1 MRATGKDDSYAA
13 HITKAY
19 KWEFAEREGL
29 QLVVLNPG
37 TTLGPFFMSSVNTSL
52 NNLLQH
58 LRGWLKINQANGLSR
73 TLSTQGGRF
82 HRINYQR
89 GQTGWLMRAKEPSK
103 KLIDLGVCF
112 LPFDV
117 TIRETVDCFRSKGLI

>member
-58 LRGWLKINQANGLSR
+58 LRGWLSIIIHCITTESQMGFHAIN
-73 TLSTQGGRF
+73 
-82 HRINYQR
+82 
-89 GQTGWLMRAKEPSK
+89 
-103 KLIDLGVCF
+103 KLIAQVVLEG
-112 LPFDV
+112 
-117 TIRETVDCFRSKGLI
+117 